1 VCTVHAPYEE
11 QWLPSTNIFRNR
23 HEMSDFE
30 GLGLGDVEL
39 LTATQI
45 RLTEQLFCEW
55 RAPVENSVYRYLN
68 Q

>member
-1 VCTVHAPYEE
+1 
-11 QWLPSTNIFRNR
+11 
-23 HEMSDFE
+23 MSDFE

-55 RAPVENSVYRYLN
+55 CALVENSVYRYLN